1 MQFLATCLWI
11 ANTFQKAKALSA
23 PVNFAQTAFHAFRF
37 VNPNPSINTPI
48 SVSPLRISRHPEK
61 HVNVQYFLKLKHDYS
76 VHIVQEYTLV
86 KCWQSFKSNIVIYHH
101 MSGATDIADRITFIE
116 SLNDLLSAENT
127 IVERLYKRILEIPT
141 QELKRVLQQRLK
153 EQHKQQSRLEN
164 LIAYYGGKPTNSKAE
179 LVPLNYSTT
188 PTTDDIIEKNNVSN
202 NLHIESDDTIEM
214 TSKEIDIS
222 NTKEDIVIKNAE
234 ILEYKRILKI
244 SEKIKA
250 KDATNILKQNL
261 KEKESMFNKIKNIPS
276 KMRNQTNVNNNESFK
291 LGSAIG
297 DVLTSYW
304 NSKEN
309 PSKVYIF
316 NRRMHHGGI
325 GALLGL
331 SSLYKNQPIITGI
344 LSGLGARLAKDDYK
358 DSKEWFSFK
367 KKEDDVEK

>member
-1 MQFLATCLWI
+1 
-11 ANTFQKAKALSA
+11 
-23 PVNFAQTAFHAFRF
+23 
-37 VNPNPSINTPI
+37 
-48 SVSPLRISRHPEK
+48 
-61 HVNVQYFLKLKHDYS
+61 
-76 VHIVQEYTLV
+76 
-86 KCWQSFKSNIVIYHH
+86 
-101 MSGATDIADRITFIE
+101 MSGMADVADRITFIE
-116 SLNDLLSAENT
+116 SLNYLLSAENI
-127 IVERLYKRILEIPT
+127 IVERLYKRISEIPI
-141 QELKRVLQQRLK
+141 QELKTVLQQQLK
-153 EQHKQQSRLEN
+153 EQHRQRSRLEN
-164 LIAYYGGKPTNSKAE
+164 LIAFYGGKPTNSKAE

-188 PTTDDIIEKNNVSN
+188 PTTDDMVEKNNVSN
-202 NLHIESDDTIEM
+202 HLHVKSDDTIEI
-214 TSKEIDIS
+214 TPKGIDIS
-222 NTKEDIVIKNAE
+222 NAKEDIRIKNAE

-250 KDATNILKQNL
+250 KDATNILKQNV

-276 KMRNQTNVNNNESFK
+276 KMRNQTNDNNNESPFR

-297 DVLTSYW
+297 DILTSYW

-316 NRRMHHGGI
+316 NRRVHHGGI

-331 SSLYKNQPIITGI
+331 ASLYKNQPVITGI

>member
-1 MQFLATCLWI
+1 
-11 ANTFQKAKALSA
+11 
-23 PVNFAQTAFHAFRF
+23 
-37 VNPNPSINTPI
+37 
-48 SVSPLRISRHPEK
+48 
-61 HVNVQYFLKLKHDYS
+61 
-76 VHIVQEYTLV
+76 
-86 KCWQSFKSNIVIYHH
+86 
-101 MSGATDIADRITFIE
+101 MSGMADIADRITFIE
-116 SLNDLLSAENT
+116 SLNYLLSAENI
-127 IVERLYKRILEIPT
+127 IVERLYKRISEIPR
-141 QELKRVLQQRLK
+141 QELKTVLQQQLK
-153 EQHKQQSRLEN
+153 EQHRQRSRLEN

-188 PTTDDIIEKNNVSN
+188 LTTDDMVEKNNVSSH
-202 NLHIESDDTIEM
+202 LHVKSDDTIEI
-214 TSKEIDIS
+214 TPKGIDIS
-222 NTKEDIVIKNAE
+222 NAKEDIRIKNAE

-250 KDATNILKQNL
+250 KDATNILKQNV
-261 KEKESMFNKIKNIPS
+261 KEKESMFNKIKSIPS
-276 KMRNQTNVNNNESFK
+276 KMRNQTNDNNNESPFR

-297 DVLTSYW
+297 DILTSYW

-316 NRRMHHGGI
+316 NRRVHHGGI

-331 SSLYKNQPIITGI
+331 ASLYKNQPVITGI

>member
-1 MQFLATCLWI
+1 
-11 ANTFQKAKALSA
+11 
-23 PVNFAQTAFHAFRF
+23 
-37 VNPNPSINTPI
+37 
-48 SVSPLRISRHPEK
+48 
-61 HVNVQYFLKLKHDYS
+61 
-76 VHIVQEYTLV
+76 
-86 KCWQSFKSNIVIYHH
+86 
-101 MSGATDIADRITFIE
+101 MSGMADVADRITFIE
-116 SLNDLLSAENT
+116 SLNHLLSAENI
-127 IVERLYKRILEIPT
+127 IVERLYKRISEIPI
-141 QELKRVLQQRLK
+141 QELKTVLQQQLK
-153 EQHKQQSRLEN
+153 EQHRQRSRLEN

-188 PTTDDIIEKNNVSN
+188 PTTEDMVEKNNVSN
-202 NLHIESDDTIEM
+202 NLHVKSDDTIEIAP
-214 TSKEIDIS
+214 KGIDIS
-222 NTKEDIVIKNAE
+222 NAKEDIRIKNAE

-250 KDATNILKQNL
+250 KDATNILKQNV

-276 KMRNQTNVNNNESFK
+276 KMRNQTNDNNNESPFR

-297 DVLTSYW
+297 DILTSYW
-304 NSKEN
+304 NSKQN

-316 NRRMHHGGI
+316 NRRVHHGGI

-331 SSLYKNQPIITGI
+331 ASLYKNQPVITGI

>member
-1 MQFLATCLWI
+1 
-11 ANTFQKAKALSA
+11 
-23 PVNFAQTAFHAFRF
+23 
-37 VNPNPSINTPI
+37 
-48 SVSPLRISRHPEK
+48 
-61 HVNVQYFLKLKHDYS
+61 
-76 VHIVQEYTLV
+76 
-86 KCWQSFKSNIVIYHH
+86 
-101 MSGATDIADRITFIE
+101 MSGMADVADRITFIE
-116 SLNDLLSAENT
+116 SLNHLLSAENI
-127 IVERLYKRILEIPT
+127 IVERLYKRISEIPI
-141 QELKRVLQQRLK
+141 QELKTVLQQQLK
-153 EQHKQQSRLEN
+153 EQHRQRSRLEN
-164 LIAYYGGKPTNSKAE
+164 LIAFYGGKPTNSKAE

-188 PTTDDIIEKNNVSN
+188 PTTDDMVEKNNVSN
-202 NLHIESDDTIEM
+202 HLHVKSDDTIEI
-214 TSKEIDIS
+214 TPKGIDIS
-222 NTKEDIVIKNAE
+222 NAKEDIRIKNAE

-250 KDATNILKQNL
+250 KDATNILKQNV

-276 KMRNQTNVNNNESFK
+276 KMRNQTNDNNNESPFR

-297 DVLTSYW
+297 DILTSYW

-316 NRRMHHGGI
+316 NRRVHHGGI

-331 SSLYKNQPIITGI
+331 ASLYKNQPVITGI